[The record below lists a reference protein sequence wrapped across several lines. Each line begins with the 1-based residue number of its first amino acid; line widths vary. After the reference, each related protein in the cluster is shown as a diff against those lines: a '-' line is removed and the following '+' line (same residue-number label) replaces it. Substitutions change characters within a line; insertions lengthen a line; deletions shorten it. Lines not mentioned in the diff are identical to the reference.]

1 MGWTGA
7 HWGGVFLDPTPN
19 DPFEGFRTLVVF
31 LLKQCQGCQKLWNP
45 GKT

>member
-19 DPFEGFRTLVVF
+19 DPFEGFRTLVLFFFNTVSR
-31 LLKQCQGCQKLWNP
+31 LP
-45 GKT
+45 KTRES